1 MKKFLTILLTVLLS
15 LGLLSVFSAEKIR
28 AEDQLTNFGIDPQ
41 GVVSWDAYPGTE
53 EYDIYLNGEYVQ
65 TIYVSEYSQTKF
77 DLYNYLQYN
86 SMEDGFYDVWVN
98 AWKHVSDYSGEW
110 ELLASRPR
118 PPVALGTRHVGYVGP
133 TAAVGNSLPM
143 STTAQPASCP
153 PRTPGIQGLWPGC
166 GFAEPSPP
174 QGLSVTQDDYS
185 NRGNDTFPSVIFYRP
200 EQL

>member
-1 MKKFLTILLTVLLS
+1 MFFLKGSLFSLNAPGVFLPPPHQQAGVPPNFLLS
-15 LGLLSVFSAEKIR
+15 LHFSFGLCPTPGPIPGYLGEGGLLSRQA
-28 AEDQLTNFGIDPQ
+28 
-41 GVVSWDAYPGTE
+41 
-53 EYDIYLNGEYVQ
+53 
-65 TIYVSEYSQTKF
+65 
-77 DLYNYLQYN
+77 
-86 SMEDGFYDVWVN
+86 
-98 AWKHVSDYSGEW
+98 EW

-143 STTAQPASCP
+143 STTAQPASCL